1 MGHIPFSEPYQRRVQ
16 HGLILGS
23 DNRKMSKRWGNVI
36 NPDDVIKWYGADTMR
51 TYIMFMGPYGDS
63 IAWSTTA
70 IEGISRF
77 MRRIWALGEKTS
89 KKTKPDEDTLRL
101 AHQSIKKITD
111 DIEQVSYHTAIS
123 QLMIFANHLGEKAV
137 VPQDIWLTFLKLL
150 APFAPHIAEELWSQ
164 AKQKYSVHL
173 SGWPSYDESLL
184 FASEVELVV
193 QVNGKVRGKIKVAR
207 GIDKENAEKQA
218 RADTKISKLLQS
230 APKRVIF
237 VPDRLINFVA

>member
-1 MGHIPFSEPYQRRVQ
+1 
-16 HGLILGS
+16 
-23 DNRKMSKRWGNVI
+23 
-36 NPDDVIKWYGADTMR
+36 
-51 TYIMFMGPYGDS
+51 
-63 IAWSTTA
+63 
-70 IEGISRF
+70 
-77 MRRIWALGEKTS
+77 
-89 KKTKPDEDTLRL
+89 
-101 AHQSIKKITD
+101 
-111 DIEQVSYHTAIS
+111 
-123 QLMIFANHLGEKAV
+123 MIFANHLGEKAV